1 MEVILEEKLKIVEVI
16 LGVLGSYIREI
27 GSYIRVK
34 KKLY

>member
-1 MEVILEEKLKIVEVI
+1 VEVILEDFSEKVEVI
-16 LGVLGSYIREI
+16 LESFGSYIREI